1 LYIVIIGSF
10 LLSVDAAS
18 NFGTIIKVTVPIL
31 ALATILEFVYSF
43 FIIKIEE
50 TRQKS
55 GLYSTRVNR

>member
-1 LYIVIIGSF
+1 
-10 LLSVDAAS
+10 
-18 NFGTIIKVTVPIL
+18 VPIL